1 MCYIG
6 NGERKDCEVSWHRNP
21 RWSSYKVIIVK
32 VKSESY
38 KYLRILEA
46 DKFLE
51 EKMTFNVS
59 KEHMGRLRK
68 VLKSKLKGRNLV
80 SGVNTWAVSLLKYSA
95 AFVGWSKS
103 EIQPIDR
110 RTRNLF
116 TMY

>member
-1 MCYIG
+1 M
-6 NGERKDCEVSWHRNP
+6 
-21 RWSSYKVIIVK
+21 K

-59 KEHMGRLRK
+59 KEHMRMLRK

-80 SGVNTWAVSLLKYSA
+80 SGVNTWAVSLLRYSA

-116 TMY
+116 TMYWDLRPNSDVDRLHIPRKEAGRGLISI